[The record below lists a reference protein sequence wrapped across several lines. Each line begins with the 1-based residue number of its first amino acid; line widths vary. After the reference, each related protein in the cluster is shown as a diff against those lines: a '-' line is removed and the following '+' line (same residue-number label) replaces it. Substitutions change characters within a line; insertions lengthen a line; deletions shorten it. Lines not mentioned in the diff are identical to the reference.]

1 MQLVLVVANY
11 NCMLHK
17 IVNIIIV
24 YIGILNLSVLMAAI
38 ITHNI

>member
-24 YIGILNLSVLMAAI
+24 YIHWHIEFISFDGSYNY
-38 ITHNI
+38 T